1 MIRLTVVEAAVAFA
15 VVGGA
20 LAATAPS
27 CVRAVRLSRTAEATE
42 NLDQLARAVVA
53 YASDP
58 AHPPLASTPLT
69 PAVVPRGAP
78 ADDAPGSWDH
88 GTWKALGFS
97 IDEPHWYAYRV
108 EVDEANR
115 SIRVVA
121 QGDLDG
127 DGVLSIYARTIVR
140 EPKGWT
146 ANNALLIHADLE

>member
-1 MIRLTVVEAAVAFA
+1 MIRLTVIEAAAAFA
-15 VVGGA
+15 FFGGA

-42 NLDQLARAVVA
+42 NLDQLARAVA
-53 YASDP
+53 ASASDP
-58 AHPPLASTPLT
+58 AHPPLTSTPLT

-88 GTWKALGFS
+88 PTWKALRFA

-108 EVDEANR
+108 EVDEAKG

-121 QGDLDG
+121 HGDLDG
-127 DGVLSIYARTIVR
+127 DGVLSTYARTIVR

-146 ANNALLIHADLE
+146 ATTALLVQADLE